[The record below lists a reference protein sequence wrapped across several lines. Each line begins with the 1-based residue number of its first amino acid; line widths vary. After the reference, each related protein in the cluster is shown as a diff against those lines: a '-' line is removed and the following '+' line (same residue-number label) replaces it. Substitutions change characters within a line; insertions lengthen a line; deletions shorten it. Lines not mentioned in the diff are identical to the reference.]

1 VWQLIVPP
9 KNPPFLVKEAF
20 VKKRQMIYMLVAA
33 MAAGGIGGALL
44 SPSVVRAADKYIID
58 LVNRTT
64 DIQQSQK
71 EINSSL
77 DTKYAVLKTLIEQ
90 QADSNAKLGMALAA
104 VQKSVQD
111 MQANSGAQ
119 LNSTATQVSGITDNL
134 TDMQQR
140 FSKLNAQL
148 ADIQGTL
155 QSLDA
160 KISALSQPA
169 ALSNPA
175 VNPGPGTV
183 PGGSSAVPPVNTAP
197 SPSTPAAGSTPPP
210 SAENLY
216 DSALHDISTNKYDLA
231 QTEFQDYL
239 KYYPKTDYASNAVF
253 YLGEIAYVQK
263 RYPEAIDRYSDVIS
277 NFPNSFKLGP
287 ALYKRGMTY
296 IAMGKKTEGIA
307 DLREVIR
314 HHANSDEDRAARAK
328 LHEMNVPIAAGGR

>member
-1 VWQLIVPP
+1 
-9 KNPPFLVKEAF
+9 
-20 VKKRQMIYMLVAA
+20 MIYMLVAA

-169 ALSNPA
+169 A
-175 VNPGPGTV
+175 
-183 PGGSSAVPPVNTAP
+183 
-197 SPSTPAAGSTPPP
+197 
-210 SAENLY
+210 
-216 DSALHDISTNKYDLA
+216 
-231 QTEFQDYL
+231 
-239 KYYPKTDYASNAVF
+239 
-253 YLGEIAYVQK
+253 
-263 RYPEAIDRYSDVIS
+263 
-277 NFPNSFKLGP
+277 
-287 ALYKRGMTY
+287 
-296 IAMGKKTEGIA
+296 
-307 DLREVIR
+307 
-314 HHANSDEDRAARAK
+314 
-328 LHEMNVPIAAGGR
+328 